1 MNIQPI
7 TSVAALTWAGAAA
20 GSAAQSWR
28 IGSVLLARPL
38 GLSPQGL
45 QVVQIG
51 NIAVETDVAGGQLP
65 AQFQVRV
72 LSLGPLPQMEVV
84 GQQSF
89 DPVLQR
95 ALRESL
101 PQQNGYAPLLA
112 TLDALA
118 ERPVLRLLPPDL
130 RGALAMLE
138 QAMHSPAEIASG
150 EGLRMAIERSGV
162 FLESLL
168 ANPQSYTAAP
178 MQDDWKAALL
188 RLASVLLDRVDTAPE
203 TPNNPGD
210 TQVEYEGAYAST
222 PRTAAAAPD
231 SRSDTPP
238 PLLQRGLQAQP
249 RAELPPALLDDNV
262 QPLLDRLQGD
272 VRGALARIEVAQL
285 ESGNGPLPAWMIEI
299 PLQGE
304 HGRDVLQL
312 RLEYTADANDGSRGW
327 NLGFALDLPALG
339 AVQGELQL
347 REPRLSVRLWAA
359 QSDTV
364 QRLERQFTALRHR
377 LAACG
382 LLLDQLSCQLGL
394 PEPPNRYS
402 AVLLQATA

>member
-7 TSVAALTWAGAAA
+7 NSLAALTWAGAAA
-20 GSAAQSWR
+20 GTTAQSWR

-38 GLSPQGL
+38 GISPQGM

-51 NIAVETDVAGGQLP
+51 DITVETDVMGGQLP
-65 AQFQVRV
+65 SQFQVLV
-72 LSLGPLPQMEVV
+72 LSMGAQPQLEVV
-84 GQQSF
+84 GKQAF
-89 DPVLQR
+89 DPVLQQ
-95 ALRESL
+95 ALRGSL

-112 TLDALA
+112 TIDMLA

-138 QAMHSPAEIASG
+138 QAMHTPADITSG
-150 EGLRMAIERSGV
+150 EGLRMAIERSGL
-162 FLESLL
+162 FLESQL
-168 ANPQSYTAAP
+168 ADPRNFTASP

-188 RLASVLLDRVDTAPE
+188 RLAGVLLDRAGALP
-203 TPNNPGD
+203 TPAANGDATQPGYNPA
-210 TQVEYEGAYAST
+210 QRT
-222 PRTAAAAPD
+222 PAPD
-231 SRSDTPP
+231 SRNDTPP

-249 RAELPPALLDDNV
+249 RAELPPPLLDDNV

-272 VRGALARIEVAQL
+272 VHAALARIEVAQL

-299 PLQGE
+299 PLQGR
-304 HGRDVLQL
+304 HGHDILQL
-312 RLEYTADANDGSRGW
+312 QLEYTADDNGGSHGW
-327 NLGFALDLPALG
+327 NLGFALDLPTLG

-359 QSDTV
+359 LPDTV

-377 LAACG
+377 LSACG